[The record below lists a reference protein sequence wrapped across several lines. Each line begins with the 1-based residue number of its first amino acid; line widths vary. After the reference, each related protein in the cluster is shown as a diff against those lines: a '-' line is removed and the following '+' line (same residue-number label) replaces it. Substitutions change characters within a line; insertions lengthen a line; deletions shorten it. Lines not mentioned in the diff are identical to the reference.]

1 MARTATLLVIG
12 LALVAAACGGD
23 DSEEA
28 TPTATPGSGVIASA
42 TPFATLPTTTIL
54 DGGRGVSGEATPAP
68 DVTYVVAAGDVL
80 GLIAE
85 RFETTVEA
93 IQALNE
99 LTDTHIFV
107 GQELVIP
114 GENGSTATP
123 QPTPSTPGS
132 TREYVVVSGDSGF
145 AIALEFGVTLEELAV
160 ANGLSVDQ
168 LGVLQVGQTLLIPTP

>member
-1 MARTATLLVIG
+1 MTRSTVILLMMGVALLVT
-12 LALVAAACGGD
+12 ACGGG
-23 DSEEA
+23 DSEE
-28 TPTATPGSGVIASA
+28 PTATSVGSVVATA

-54 DGGRGVSGEATPAP
+54 DGSGGVSGETTPAP